1 MFTNMTVSELRK
13 ECRNMNPPPATGV
26 AISGAN
32 KDQLLAWL
40 DGTSPAPQPVE
51 TTPYIETIPQPAN
64 FNGQA
69 SDYLANLQSA
79 LQPLIGNLETKQP
92 LDENRIIELI
102 KEHQPKARELVV
114 KPVDMPVINIGIQHK
129 QFEQLLK
136 NANARVPSMLVG
148 PSGSGKTHSAGQLA
162 KALQLDYEAISC
174 NPMTSK
180 TDLLGYRD
188 ANGVYHDTALVR
200 RFRDGGVLMLDEIDA
215 SNASVLTGINM
226 ATSNGEMATPEGMI
240 EKHADFILVAG
251 ANTWGNG
258 ATPEFVGRNQLDLAT
273 KKRFFMLDWDY
284 DESIELQI
292 SDATTPE
299 EKELVEELQKY
310 RATARNLELRVS
322 ITPRDS
328 IYGVRLLRAGTDKK
342 TILRGLVFADL
353 DKSTISKI
361 KG

>member
-1 MFTNMTVSELRK
+1 LVK
-13 ECRNMNPPPATGV
+13 
-26 AISGAN
+26 
-32 KDQLLAWL
+32 
-40 DGTSPAPQPVE
+40 
-51 TTPYIETIPQPAN
+51 TTPYIETPYIETPAPPVK

-79 LQPLIGNLETKQP
+79 LQPLIGNLETKQA
-92 LDENRIIELI
+92 LNETRIIELI
-102 KEHQPKARELVV
+102 KEHQPKAREIIV
-114 KPVDMPVINIGIQHK
+114 KQVDMPAINVGIQHK
-129 QFEQLLK
+129 QFDQLLK
-136 NANARVPSMLVG
+136 NASARVPSMLVG
-148 PSGSGKTHSAGQLA
+148 PSGSGKTHGAGQLA

-240 EKHADFILVAG
+240 EKHVDFILVAG

-258 ATPEFVGRNQLDLAT
+258 ATPEFVGRNKLDLAT

-292 SDATTPE
+292 SDAVTPE
-299 EKELVEELQKY
+299 ETELVNELQKY
-310 RATARNLELRVS
+310 RATARSLELRVS

-342 TILRGLVFADL
+342 TILKGLVFADL